1 MSEEYSNII
10 EDNKEML
17 LDILEN
23 VDNKSKE
30 NIKVDIIDC
39 LENYAKN
46 QVPSLIAQIS
56 SDDPKA
62 CFDIVNIDKPAD
74 KNIFYDGVDLGK
86 MDYCIPRDKEA
97 IDKGIQ
103 EDMPV
108 SFLQIKEGEIEKGT
122 SWYLQRFPKLPD
134 SMAEMMARYNWGD
147 LKYQTKKKIKNDKKK
162 LSKKGKKYEPLAFK
176 IERGS
181 FTIDFT

>member
-1 MSEEYSNII
+1 MSEEYCGII
-10 EDNKEML
+10 EENKEML

-23 VDNKSKE
+23 VNNKTKE
-30 NIKVDIIDC
+30 NIKCDIMDC

-46 QVPSLIAQIS
+46 QVPSLIAQVS

-62 CFDIVNIDKPAD
+62 CFDIVNIDLPAD
-74 KNIFYDGVDLGK
+74 KNYFYDGVDLGK
-86 MDYCIPRDKEA
+86 MDYSIPRSKEA

-103 EDMPV
+103 EDLPI
-108 SFLQIKEGEIEKGT
+108 SFLQIQEGEIEKGKG
-122 SWYLQRFPKLPD
+122 WYLQRFPKLPD
-134 SMAEMMARYNWGD
+134 SMAELMARYNWGD

-162 LSKKGKKYEPLAFK
+162 LTKRGKKYEPLAFK